1 MSRYDNYDYLDIYN
15 NEVLGVEGVEEKIEE
30 LRRSKKKCKYM
41 VKTIKSGNILE
52 CEIYPVYER
61 RKDVPR
67 RPKEFQS
74 ALAQKNLNDKNARK
88 YFVRLV
94 NTNFSNK
101 DIVITL
107 TYKDRYLPTQERAKK
122 DMNNYIAKL
131 RRYRK
136 KNNLPEL
143 KYIYVIEWIDEVN
156 QHKSKKVRMHHHIII
171 NEMDRDIAES
181 FWNKGRVESKRL
193 QPDEYGLEGL
203 ARYMLKQQK
212 GQAKYTA
219 SRNLDKPKIYKSV
232 SKLTKRKAERIAK
245 NPNQWKELFESL
257 YIQKYIFNDCS
268 TMVSDF
274 TGGFYLYCRM
284 RKRI

>member
-1 MSRYDNYDYLDIYN
+1 MSRYANYDYLDIYN
-15 NEVLGVEGVEEKIEE
+15 NEVLGVEGIEEKIEE
-30 LRRSKKKCKYM
+30 LRLSKKRYKYM

-52 CEIYPVYER
+52 CEIYPVYQN
-61 RKDVPR
+61 RKDTPR

-74 ALAQKNLNDKNARK
+74 ALAQKNLNDKNSRK

-101 DIVITL
+101 DLVITL

-143 KYIYVIEWIDEVN
+143 KYIYVIEWIDEVD

-181 FWNKGRVESKRL
+181 FWGKGRVESKRL

-212 GQAKYTA
+212 GQDKYSR
-219 SRNLDKPKIYKSV
+219 SRNLKKPKMHKSV
-232 SKLTKRKAERIAK
+232 SKLTKRKAEQIAK
-245 NPNQWKELFESL
+245 NQNEWKELFESL
-257 YIQKYIFNDCS
+257 YKKKYTFNDCS
-268 TMVSDF
+268 AMLSDY